1 MMEIHYNIKKEMIKM
16 DLTKFQNEISN
27 FSLHELCQMKV
38 VIENKIANFEVIDD
52 IENVMR
58 QLSIINAAIE
68 NKKDSCN

>member
-1 MMEIHYNIKKEMIKM
+1 M
-16 DLTKFQNEISN
+16 DLTKFQNEVNN
-27 FSLHELCQMKV
+27 FSLDELCQMKA

-52 IENVMR
+52 IENVMG

>member
-1 MMEIHYNIKKEMIKM
+1 MIKM
-16 DLTKFQNEISN
+16 DLTKFQNEVSN
-27 FSLHELCQMKV
+27 FSLDELCQMKA

-52 IENVMR
+52 IENVMG

>member
-1 MMEIHYNIKKEMIKM
+1 MHYTIIKGDCIYMNLIE
-16 DLTKFQNEISN
+16 FQNQIDT
-27 FSLHELCQMKV
+27 FSLDELCQMKT

-52 IENVMR
+52 IENVMG

>member
-1 MMEIHYNIKKEMIKM
+1 
-16 DLTKFQNEISN
+16 
-27 FSLHELCQMKV
+27 MKT

-58 QLSIINAAIE
+58 QLSIINEAIE

>member
-1 MMEIHYNIKKEMIKM
+1 M
-16 DLTKFQNEISN
+16 DLTKFQNEVGN
-27 FSLHELCQMKV
+27 FSLDELCQMKA

-52 IENVMR
+52 IENVMG